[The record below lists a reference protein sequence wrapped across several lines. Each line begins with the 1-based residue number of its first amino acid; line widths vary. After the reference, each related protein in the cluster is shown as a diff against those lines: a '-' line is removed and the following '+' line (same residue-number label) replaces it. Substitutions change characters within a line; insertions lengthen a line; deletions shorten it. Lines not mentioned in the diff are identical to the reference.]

1 MHDLNVFLV
10 PNPINRYQRDEALRS
25 RIGSTASGEGGVIRR
40 EGHEA
45 RGRGGH
51 GRRNMMS
58 AVPRRLLP
66 FVLLLGVLVWVLAA
80 SGAVAAT
87 ITPATPITRGS
98 EYLALGDSVTFG
110 YQEPNTVP
118 APDYHDPAS
127 LPGYPEHLGSELHVL
142 VTNLAC
148 PGETSGSLIN
158 VHTLSNGCEN
168 AYRKLYP
175 LHAKYAGAQLS
186 YALAFLRRHPR
197 VRLVS
202 LMIGANDIFLCEKN
216 TPSHC
221 LSAADQNKT
230 IRTVARNVKTIV
242 SAIRSQGRYKGQVAI
257 VTYYSTDFTSTL
269 ITGVIKKLNSA
280 VVTAA
285 KPYKIEIADGFD
297 QFRVAS
303 IKYARKPCLAGLITQ
318 LNGTVGDCGVHPTY
332 AGSALLAEAV
342 LSAIRLPGDAVRVIT
357 VPPPSGGLG

>member
-1 MHDLNVFLV
+1 M
-10 PNPINRYQRDEALRS
+10 
-25 RIGSTASGEGGVIRR
+25 
-40 EGHEA
+40 
-45 RGRGGH
+45 
-51 GRRNMMS
+51 
-58 AVPRRLLP
+58 
-66 FVLLLGVLVWVLAA
+66 
-80 SGAVAAT
+80 
-87 ITPATPITRGS
+87 
-98 EYLALGDSVTFG
+98 
-110 YQEPNTVP
+110 P

-175 LHAKYAGAQLS
+175 LHTKYSGAQLS
-186 YALAFLRRHPR
+186 YAVSFLRRHPR

-221 LSAADQNKT
+221 LSPTDQNKT
-230 IRTVARNVKTIV
+230 ISTVARNVKTIL
-242 SAIRSQGRYKGQVAI
+242 SAIRTQGRYKGQIAI
-257 VTYYSTDFTSTL
+257 VTYYSTDFTSAL

-280 VVTAA
+280 VVTVA

-297 QFRVAS
+297 QFRLAS
-303 IKYARKPCLAGLITQ
+303 IKYANKPCLAGLITQ
-318 LNGTVGDCGVHPTY
+318 LNSTVGDCGVHPTY

-342 LSAIRLPGDAVRVIT
+342 LSAIRLPGDAVHVIAVT
-357 VPPPSGGLG
+357 RPPGGLG

>member
-1 MHDLNVFLV
+1 M
-10 PNPINRYQRDEALRS
+10 PP
-25 RIGSTASGEGGVIRR
+25 
-40 EGHEA
+40 
-45 RGRGGH
+45 
-51 GRRNMMS
+51 
-58 AVPRRLLP
+58 VPRRLLP
-66 FVLLLGVLVWVLAA
+66 FVLLLSVLVWGFSAA
-80 SGAVAAT
+80 GAVAAT
-87 ITPATPITRGS
+87 ITPTTPVTRGS

-175 LHAKYAGAQLS
+175 LHTKYSGAQLS
-186 YALAFLRRHPR
+186 YAVSFLRRHPR

-221 LSAADQNKT
+221 LSPTDQNKT
-230 IRTVARNVKTIV
+230 ISTVARNVKTIL
-242 SAIRSQGRYKGQVAI
+242 SAIRTQGRYKGQIAI
-257 VTYYSTDFTSTL
+257 VTYYSTDFTSAL

-280 VVTAA
+280 VVTVA
-285 KPYKIEIADGFD
+285 KPYTIEIADGFD
-297 QFRVAS
+297 QFRLAS
-303 IKYARKPCLAGLITQ
+303 IKYANKPCLAGLITQ
-318 LNGTVGDCGVHPTY
+318 LNSTVGDCGVHPTY

-342 LSAIRLPGDAVRVIT
+342 LSAIRLPGDAVHVIT
-357 VPPPSGGLG
+357 PTRPPGGLG